1 MTTNNKQAKR
11 RLKQL
16 GAALDPSKA
25 GWSDSEDEDLVREV
39 GIKSVRI
46 GDVVMQVIPAKNP
59 ELVPEIQGPFYEGSQ
74 DILRHLRWIMQKD
87 KLGQDI
93 FLLGPPGPLRRNLIM
108 KYAEMTQREIEYVAL
123 SKDVTDADL
132 KQRRELQNSTS
143 FYVDQAAVRAAIHGR
158 ILVLDGIE
166 KAERNVLPILNNLL
180 ENREMSLDD
189 GRFLTTKDVTN
200 TVDTKFEKVDPRFLV
215 FALGLPVP
223 PYVGY
228 PLDPPLRSRF
238 QSRDIKAPEFKSQ
251 VDQMLNLI
259 KNKNISRELI
269 ERLISVSLV
278 LGVQNDKNNNRE
290 IEVPEFP
297 MTVESLAPLLN
308 LLPQVHP
315 RFLVDILYPY
325 PLLPTCDLE
334 QLSVIESAYRRFGI
348 KSAIV
353 EAHMEARQT
362 ASGYSIANIE
372 AIKGKDNI
380 SVDGYHYTH
389 TAIASFASPTNGAIG
404 LPIHCGPSPFSPAE
418 YFIETPYHREIF
430 SAMVLLH
437 AGGKDICLVGTHKG
451 VGKSALVR
459 HFARNLG
466 YTIDYIP
473 LYRDMSSRDLL
484 QRRSTT
490 ARGDTVWENSLLVEA
505 AIHGHLAVLDG
516 IEALSYGTLNTLQ
529 RLCSDRE
536 TQLPDGT
543 RLISSHRYVKLL
555 KKQSAEELESKRL
568 IPIHPSFRI
577 MALARAGTSGQTDT
591 KAGSWLT
598 AEILSMFH
606 FIVVDSLPSQ
616 EEQEV
621 LSALSPGV
629 DENKLSQLLTFSR
642 RLRRDKDDTIRML
655 SSALSTRQLI
665 RICRRLAYFENESL
679 YIAIHKAALSRF
691 MPAVAREALHALM
704 VANGIY
710 PPKEDPNAE
719 ELVIEVLPS
728 REAPEKIRIGNV
740 TENVFKGGD
749 PMLIPNVVFHENPAH
764 TEILREM
771 LKDFQL
777 GDHLLLIGNQ
787 GVGKNKLADYFLQLL
802 QLPREYI
809 QLHRDST
816 VQSLTTTP
824 AIADGVLTYE
834 DSALVKAVRD
844 GTILVVDEADKA
856 PTYVTAVLKSLVEDG
871 QMVLGDGRRIIS
883 KESDIQDSQN
893 YIMVH
898 PNFRMLVLANRPGYP
913 FLGNDFYRE
922 IGDVFSCHAVDNP
935 DMKSEM
941 FLLRKYGPEVSED
954 LLVKL
959 SSAFTDLRKLTDEGL
974 ISYPYSTR
982 ELVNIVLH
990 LQNYPE
996 EGISKILQNV
1006 FDFDQYDQAS
1016 KELVIEIFEKHGIPI
1031 GLESEFSMHLGDVL
1045 SLGKPLLSEQ
1055 WTRVPSA
1062 TKHFA
1067 SKIETENIAVRGGW
1081 DIEVGKKWKDLERKE
1096 GRSTIFSEQLYT
1108 FDIPTRGE
1116 ALDIATV
1123 DDGTMYVV
1131 TTNPVTLHRIDPSH
1145 KRLDSLDLYEYFP
1158 LQRAPPRLRISV
1170 VRTNTGAVKYLALH
1184 NPSNN
1189 ELLCC
1194 DFVKKSVVSVVI
1206 RGLEPVKSIMCN
1218 NLSSSGILV
1227 FYQEDQPVIAVLDF
1241 NTSKQ
1246 HTITFPTRINQ
1257 LHVVEPNFWI
1267 ARGSRD
1273 ANLYAISSEK
1283 SEIPNVME
1291 SVQALGQNGQAVG
1304 DLNHIYERDFV
1315 PGFKFG
1321 QTAHPAKFA
1330 SILEGCSLS
1339 EFFGEKGVINIS
1351 SYIKHQQTSNTIE
1364 ESSSRKIKG
1373 ASLYLKNTQ
1382 QLAIIQPPT
1391 DGRAESTLDLL
1402 NPVSNQIWRIKLPL
1416 SVVGSI
1422 DAPVPTYTQFQVERS
1437 VATMCE
1443 LPNGNLVTMDNAGTV
1458 RVWQVSSNEIYKA
1471 AQTWKQ
1477 MVGVDQK
1484 VLSVIY
1490 ETEEDRKQIDEA
1502 FERAQQMNG
1511 AGDPDAKCETNGQG
1525 QGSGGTSGVGEGDG
1539 GSGSGGQGG
1548 GGVNGS
1554 GNNMNENGR
1563 EEASFEDIDNLKLKG
1578 PGDEPEAISRAQ
1590 KEMHEQAMEKML
1602 TKLNMT
1608 QSDFQQYNQFM
1619 DNIRREV
1626 RELRVILESVEA
1638 KKHERV
1644 WLKNQSSGDLDD
1656 TKIIE
1661 GLTGERAIYKKRG
1674 EDDPELGLFQDK
1686 PKRMNFV
1693 FDLSASMFRFNTHD
1707 RRLERSMEVALM
1719 LMESFRGFEH
1729 KFAYKIVGHSGDG
1742 ANIEFVTPG
1751 KYPKTEKEAFEVI
1764 NKMKAHSQYCLSG
1777 DNTLGAASH
1786 SMKEIVEEEAD
1797 DYFVVIMSDANITQY
1812 NIHPNDIARILK
1824 SDDRVTAQMIFIGSL
1839 QDQAEQLKKALG
1851 SHAHICTENK
1861 ELPKI
1866 IKSLFLSS
1874 MIKG

>member
-1 MTTNNKQAKR
+1 
-11 RLKQL
+11 
-16 GAALDPSKA
+16 
-25 GWSDSEDEDLVREV
+25 
-39 GIKSVRI
+39 
-46 GDVVMQVIPAKNP
+46 
-59 ELVPEIQGPFYEGSQ
+59 
-74 DILRHLRWIMQKD
+74 ILRHLRWIMQKD

-180 ENREMSLDD
+180 ENREMALDD
-189 GRFLTTKDVTN
+189 GRFLTTKDIRDTA
-200 TVDTKFEKVDPRFLV
+200 DTKFEKVSPRFLV

-238 QSRDIKAPEFKSQ
+238 QSRDVKSPEF
-251 VDQMLNLI
+251 
-259 KNKNISRELI
+259 
-269 ERLISVSLV
+269 
-278 LGVQNDKNNNRE
+278 NNRE

-297 MTVESLAPLLN
+297 MTIESLAPLLSLVPN
-308 LLPQVHP
+308 IHP
-315 RFLVDILYPY
+315 RFLVDIVYPY
-325 PLLPTCDLE
+325 ALLPTCDLE
-334 QLSVIESAYRRFGI
+334 QLSVIEAAFRRFGV
-348 KSAIV
+348 KSAVV

-362 ASGYSIANIE
+362 ASGYSIANIDPIQT
-372 AIKGKDNI
+372 ADNI
-380 SVDGYHYTH
+380 TVDGYHYTH
-389 TAIASFASPTNGAIG
+389 KAIASFASDQYGAIG
-404 LPIHCGPSPFSPAE
+404 LPIQCGPSPFSPAE
-418 YFIETPYHREIF
+418 YFIETPYHRDIF

-490 ARGDTVWENSLLVEA
+490 AKGDTVWENSLLVEA

-543 RLISSHRYVKLL
+543 RLISSHRYAKLMR
-555 KKQSAEELESKRL
+555 KQSPEALEAKRL

-606 FIVVDSLPSQ
+606 FIVVDSLPSH

-621 LSALSPGV
+621 LTALSPGV
-629 DENKLSQLLTFSR
+629 DEDKLRQLLTFAR

-691 MPAVAREALHALM
+691 MPAVAREALSALM
-704 VANGIY
+704 IANGIY
-710 PPKEDPNAE
+710 PPKQDPIAP

-728 REAPEKIRIGNV
+728 RESPEQIRIGNV
-740 TENVFKGGD
+740 TEPVFKGGD

-771 LKDFQL
+771 LKDYQL

-935 DMKSEM
+935 DMTSEM
-941 FLLRKYGPEVSED
+941 FLLRKYGPQVSED
-954 LLVKL
+954 LLAKL

-1016 KELVIEIFEKHGIPI
+1016 KELVIEIFEKHGIPV
-1031 GLESEFSMHLGDVL
+1031 GLESDFSMHLGDVL
-1045 SLGKPLLSEQ
+1045 SLNKPLLSE
-1055 WTRVPSA
+1055 
-1062 TKHFA
+1062 H
-1067 SKIETENIAVRGGW
+1067 
-1081 DIEVGKKWKDLERKE
+1081 
-1096 GRSTIFSEQLYT
+1096 
-1108 FDIPTRGE
+1108 
-1116 ALDIATV
+1116 
-1123 DDGTMYVV
+1123 
-1131 TTNPVTLHRIDPSH
+1131 
-1145 KRLDSLDLYEYFP
+1145 
-1158 LQRAPPRLRISV
+1158 
-1170 VRTNTGAVKYLALH
+1170 
-1184 NPSNN
+1184 
-1189 ELLCC
+1189 
-1194 DFVKKSVVSVVI
+1194 
-1206 RGLEPVKSIMCN
+1206 
-1218 NLSSSGILV
+1218 
-1227 FYQEDQPVIAVLDF
+1227 
-1241 NTSKQ
+1241 
-1246 HTITFPTRINQ
+1246 
-1257 LHVVEPNFWI
+1257 
-1267 ARGSRD
+1267 D
-1273 ANLYAISSEK
+1273 A
-1283 SEIPNVME
+1283 
-1291 SVQALGQNGQAVG
+1291 QCQN
-1304 DLNHIYERDFV
+1304 D
-1315 PGFKFG
+1315 
-1321 QTAHPAKFA
+1321 
-1330 SILEGCSLS
+1330 
-1339 EFFGEKGVINIS
+1339 
-1351 SYIKHQQTSNTIE
+1351 
-1364 ESSSRKIKG
+1364 
-1373 ASLYLKNTQ
+1373 
-1382 QLAIIQPPT
+1382 
-1391 DGRAESTLDLL
+1391 
-1402 NPVSNQIWRIKLPL
+1402 
-1416 SVVGSI
+1416 
-1422 DAPVPTYTQFQVERS
+1422 
-1437 VATMCE
+1437 
-1443 LPNGNLVTMDNAGTV
+1443 
-1458 RVWQVSSNEIYKA
+1458 
-1471 AQTWKQ
+1471 
-1477 MVGVDQK
+1477 
-1484 VLSVIY
+1484 
-1490 ETEEDRKQIDEA
+1490 
-1502 FERAQQMNG
+1502 
-1511 AGDPDAKCETNGQG
+1511 GQG
-1525 QGSGGTSGVGEGDG
+1525 QGSGGSSGVGEGDG

-1554 GNNMNENGR
+1554 GNNMNEEGR
-1563 EEASFEDIDNLKLKG
+1563 QEASFEDINNLKLL
-1578 PGDEPEAISRAQ
+1578 DILTWNDR
-1590 KEMHEQAMEKML
+1590 EMHDQAMEKML
-1602 TKLNMT
+1602 KKLDMS
-1608 QSDFQQYNQFM
+1608 QADFQQYNTFM
-1619 DNIRREV
+1619 ENIRREV

-1742 ANIEFVTPG
+1742 ANIEFVVPG

-1764 NKMKAHSQYCLSG
+1764 SKMKAHSQYCLSG

-1786 SMKEIVEEEAD
+1786 SMKEVVQEESD
-1797 DYFVVIMSDANITQY
+1797 DYFVVVLSDANIAQY

-1824 SDDRVTAQMIFIGSL
+1824 SDDRVTAQMIFIGSI

-1874 MIKG
+1874 MVKG

>member
-1 MTTNNKQAKR
+1 MASNNKQAKR

-16 GAALDPSKA
+16 GATLNPSKA
-25 GWSDSEDEDLVREV
+25 GWSDSEDEELSHEV

-46 GDVVMQVIPAKNP
+46 GDVVMQVYPAENP
-59 ELVPEIQGPFYEGSQ
+59 ELVPEIQGAFYEGAQ
-74 DILRHLRWIMQKD
+74 DMLRHLRWIMQKD

-132 KQRRELQNSTS
+132 KQRRELHNGTS

-189 GRFLTTKDVTN
+189 GRFLTTKDVKDTA
-200 TVDTKFEKVDPRFLV
+200 DTKFEKVSPRFLV

-238 QSRDIKAPEFKSQ
+238 QSRDVKSPEFKSQ
-251 VDQMLNLI
+251 VDQMLSLI
-259 KNKNISRELI
+259 TNKNISRDLI
-269 ERLISVSLV
+269 ERLISISMV
-278 LGVQNDKNNNRE
+278 LGVQNQKNSNRE

-297 MTVESLAPLLN
+297 MTIESLAHLLSLVPN
-308 LLPQVHP
+308 IHP

-325 PLLPTCDLE
+325 ALLPTCDLE
-334 QLSVIESAYRRFGI
+334 QLSVIEAAFRRFGV
-348 KSAIV
+348 KSAVV

-362 ASGYSIANIE
+362 PSGYSIANIDP
-372 AIKGKDNI
+372 IKSQDNI
-380 SVDGYHYTH
+380 SIDGYHYTH
-389 TAIASFASPTNGAIG
+389 KAIASFASDQFGAVG
-404 LPIHCGPSPFSPAE
+404 LPIQCGPSPFSPAE

-490 ARGDTVWENSLLVEA
+490 AKGDTVWENSLLVEA

-543 RLISSHRYVKLL
+543 RLISSHRYARLMR
-555 KKQSAEELESKRL
+555 KQSPDTLEAKRL

-606 FIVVDSLPSQ
+606 FIVVDSLPSH
-616 EEQEV
+616 EEQQV
-621 LSALSPGV
+621 LGALSPGV
-629 DENKLSQLLTFSR
+629 DEGKLRQLLTFAR
-642 RLRRDKDDTIRML
+642 RLRRDKDDTIRIL

-679 YIAIHKAALSRF
+679 YVAIHKAALSRF
-691 MPAVAREALHALM
+691 MPTVAREALSALM
-704 VANGIY
+704 IANGIY
-710 PPKEDPNAE
+710 PPKKDPSSP
-719 ELVIEVLPS
+719 ELVIQVLPS
-728 REAPEKIRIGNV
+728 RDAPEQIRIGNV
-740 TENVFKGGD
+740 TEPVFKGGN
-749 PMLIPNVVFHENPAH
+749 PMLIPKVVFHENPAH
-764 TEILREM
+764 NEILKEM
-771 LKDFQL
+771 LKDYQL

-824 AIADGVLTYE
+824 AIANGVLTYE

-883 KESDIQDSQN
+883 KESDVQDGQN

-935 DMKSEM
+935 DMVSEM
-941 FLLRKYGPEVSED
+941 YLLRRYGPQVSED
-954 LLVKL
+954 LLAKL

-990 LQNYPE
+990 LQKYPE

-1016 KELVIEIFEKHGIPI
+1016 KELVIEIFEKHGIPV
-1031 GLESEFSMHLGDVL
+1031 GLESDFSMHLGDVL
-1045 SLGKPLLSEQ
+1045 SLNNPLLSEQ

-1067 SKIETENIAVRGGW
+1067 TQVQTEPIAVRGGW
-1081 DIEVGKKWKDLERKE
+1081 DIDVGKKWRDLERKE

-1116 ALDIATV
+1116 ALDIAAI
-1123 DDGTMYVV
+1123 DDGTLFVV
-1131 TTNPVTLHRIDPSH
+1131 TTNPVTLHRIDPNH

-1170 VRTNTGAVKYLALH
+1170 IRTSTGTVKYLALH

-1194 DFVKKSVVSVVI
+1194 DFNKKSVVSVVI

-1218 NLSSSGILV
+1218 NLSSTGILV
-1227 FYQEDQPVIAVLDF
+1227 FYQEDQPTIAVLDF
-1241 NTSKQ
+1241 NTSQQ
-1246 HTITFPTRINQ
+1246 HSLIFPQRISQ
-1257 LHVVEPNFWI
+1257 LYVVEPNFWI
-1267 ARGSRD
+1267 ARGSRN
-1273 ANLYAISSEK
+1273 ANIYAITPEK
-1283 SEIPNVME
+1283 QGGLPNLME
-1291 SVQALGQNGQAVG
+1291 SIQALGQNGQPVG
-1304 DLNHIYERDFV
+1304 ELAHIYETDFA
-1315 PGFKFG
+1315 PGAKFA
-1321 QTAHPAKFA
+1321 QNADTNKFA
-1330 SILEGCSLS
+1330 SILEGCSYA
-1339 EFFGEKGVINIS
+1339 EFFGGRGVIDIS
-1351 SYIKHQQTSNTIE
+1351 SYIKQQQSN
-1364 ESSSRKIKG
+1364 SDQDAGKVKG
-1373 ASLYLKNTQ
+1373 SSLYLQHTQ

-1391 DGRAESTLDLL
+1391 NGRAESSIDLL
-1402 NPVSNQIWRIKLPL
+1402 NPNTNQIWRIKTPL
-1416 SVVGSI
+1416 SIIGSME
-1422 DAPVPTYTQFQVERS
+1422 APIPTYNQFQVERFA
-1437 VATMCE
+1437 ATMCE

-1458 RVWQVSSNEIYKA
+1458 RIWQVSSNDLYKA

-1484 VLSVIY
+1484 ILSVIY
-1490 ETEEDRKQIDEA
+1490 ETDETQLDDLYKEA
-1502 FERAQQMNG
+1502 GNQDNADAQCKN
-1511 AGDPDAKCETNGQG
+1511 DGQG

-1539 GSGSGGQGG
+1539 GSGSGGEGG

-1554 GNNMNENGR
+1554 GNNMNEDGR
-1563 EEASFEDIDNLKLKG
+1563 KEATFEDINNLKLKTA
-1578 PGDEPEAISRAQ
+1578 GDEPEAITRAQ
-1590 KEMHEQAMEKML
+1590 KEMHDQAMEKML
-1602 TKLNMT
+1602 KKLDMT
-1608 QSDFQQYNQFM
+1608 QSDFQQYNKFM
-1619 DNIRREV
+1619 ENIRREV

-1742 ANIEFVTPG
+1742 ANIEFVSPG
-1751 KYPKTEKEAFEVI
+1751 KYPKTEKEEFEVI
-1764 NKMKAHSQYCLSG
+1764 SKMKAHSQYCLSG

-1786 SMKEIVEEEAD
+1786 SMKEVVQEESD
-1797 DYFVVIMSDANITQY
+1797 DYFVVVLSDANIAQY

-1824 SDDRVTAQMIFIGSL
+1824 SDDRVTAQMIFIGSI

-1874 MIKG
+1874 MVKG